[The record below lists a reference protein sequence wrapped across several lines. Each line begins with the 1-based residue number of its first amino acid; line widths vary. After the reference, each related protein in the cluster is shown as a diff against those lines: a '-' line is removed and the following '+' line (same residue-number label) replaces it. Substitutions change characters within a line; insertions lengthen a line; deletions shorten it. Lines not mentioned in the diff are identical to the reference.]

1 MQLMPELIFWN
12 SETHRNSCHSLPWE
26 SQSTYSFSSKES
38 SKFPILHSECVL
50 PPAPFLSTTRWFPSR
65 QHQTMALN
73 KPIKLNRNETC
84 NPLSQNQPKSTNK
97 SAAWTRKSR
106 TARFPKG
113 FGSSLATWSGS
124 WDLLQTQCPVDTPY
138 DRESV
143 TKQVVKYSFD
153 QRKAAF
159 DAGTHPLPSRISK
172 SKVCKH

>member
-1 MQLMPELIFWN
+1 M
-12 SETHRNSCHSLPWE
+12 
-26 SQSTYSFSSKES
+26 K
-38 SKFPILHSECVL
+38 
-50 PPAPFLSTTRWFPSR
+50 PATPYPKI
-65 QHQTMALN
+65 N
-73 KPIKLNRNETC
+73 
-84 NPLSQNQPKSTNK
+84 QNQPTE

-113 FGSSLATWSGS
+113 FGSSLATTMIWKLGPSLFS
-124 WDLLQTQCPVDTPY
+124 EVWDLLQTQCPVDTPY